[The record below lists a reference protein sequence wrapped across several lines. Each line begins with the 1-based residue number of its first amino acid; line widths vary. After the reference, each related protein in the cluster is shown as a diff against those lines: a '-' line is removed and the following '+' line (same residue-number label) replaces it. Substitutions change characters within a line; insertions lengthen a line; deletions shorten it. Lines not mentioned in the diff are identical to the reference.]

1 MLEEG
6 VGAGFRMG
14 DGLGEVRGAF
24 EVSSSGG
31 EWAGVALPGWT
42 QSLVCGNVFDL
53 PERYVC
59 KQPIGRGAYGVVC
72 VVHDAV
78 TGEHLA
84 VKKVSNAFDNVV
96 DARRILREIQVLK
109 NIVHENIISL
119 KDVLMP
125 PDASGCFRDVYLVHD
140 LMETDL
146 HQVIRSSQALSIDHI
161 QYFVYQMLRGIKF
174 LHHAKILHR
183 DLKPSNLVLNENC
196 DLKITD
202 FGLVRPLRADNS
214 PDSEN
219 STSLSMTR
227 YVVTRWYRAP
237 EVLLS
242 SSSYEGAI
250 DVWSVGCIMAELFG
264 RTPIFQGRDYMHQLA
279 IIVEALGTPSE
290 EDTRFV
296 ENEAAVRY
304 IRGLP
309 HSAGVN
315 FSQKYADATPDA
327 IDLLKRMLMF
337 NPGKRITVDQ
347 ALEHP
352 FLATLHDINEE
363 PVCAPFDHLVTDNWN
378 TLEMLVDEIY
388 NEERAFAAAR
398 GRS

>member
-6 VGAGFRMG
+6 IPP
-14 DGLGEVRGAF
+14 GLGGGLGGVRGGEEA
-24 EVSSSGG
+24 SSLGA
-31 EWAGVALPGWT
+31 EWGRVALPGWS

-59 KQPIGRGAYGVVC
+59 EQPLGRGAYGVVC
-72 VVHDAV
+72 VVHDRV
-78 TGEHLA
+78 TGESLA

-109 NIVHENIISL
+109 NIAHENIISL

-125 PDASGCFRDVYLVHD
+125 PDSSGCFRDVYLVHD

-146 HQVIRSSQALSIDHI
+146 HQVIRSPQPLSIDHI
-161 QYFVYQMLRGIKF
+161 QFFVYQMLRGIKF
-174 LHHAKILHR
+174 LHAAKILHR

-202 FGLVRPLRADNS
+202 FGLVRPLRVDAAED
-214 PDSEN
+214 PEN
-219 STSLSMTR
+219 SASLSMTR

-264 RTPIFQGRDYMHQLA
+264 RIPIFQGRDYMHQLA
-279 IIVEALGTPSE
+279 IIVEALGTPSD

-309 HSAGVN
+309 HSNGVN
-315 FSQKYADATPDA
+315 FAKKYPDATPDA
-327 IDLLKRMLMF
+327 VDLLGRMLMF
-337 NPGKRITVDQ
+337 NPNKRITVEQ

-352 FLATLHDINEE
+352 FLATLHDLNEE
-363 PVCAPFDHLVTDNWN
+363 PVCAPFDHLVTDNYN

-388 NEERAFAAAR
+388 NEERAFAFAR
-398 GRS
+398 GRP